1 MCSIPVVPF
10 YISKSVQ
17 GFQFLHSLV
26 NTCHCLFLL
35 IAILICR
42 RPHLILP
49 FDLLTLISDVEHL
62 LMLTICL
69 SSREMSVHK
78 VLVT

>member
-35 IAILICR
+35 ISILICR
-42 RPHLILP
+42 WPHLILL
-49 FDLLTLISDVEHL
+49 FDLLTLISDAEHL
-62 LMLTICL
+62 SMY
-69 SSREMSVHK
+69 S
-78 VLVT
+78 